1 MSKRYSQASNRA
13 GSRKPGRSDQAV
25 HNACCTASSASW
37 WSRRIRNAMPKSRS
51 IRSRARASN
60 AFASPRAARATS
72 SSSIETP
79 LRSDFD
85 RLPLMGHSKARV
97 FIRFEIWWAC
107 GRRGKVDDLLRGHAD
122 GSQLA
127 HSGRSVR
134 LRQLPAVGVPEERV
148 MRERGGRRASEAPG
162 EADLDGGR
170 SEEVA
175 AADDEVH
182 ALAQVIDDD
191 RERIR
196 PVAVAIP
203 DGHVAVS
210 RHLVRAWTD
219 KEVHPCLRAT
229 TERDAQH
236 GPVERTV
243 AAATGTTRAVPAAR
257 VIVRPLLERG
267 PRAVAAVCGVLS
279 AELVKGRSVRTLVI
293 GLPDGTFVGHEP
305 EPLKVLEQ
313 RGVISRAAALSIV

>member
-1 MSKRYSQASNRA
+1 MSSRYNQASNRA

-85 RLPLMGHSKARV
+85 RLPLMGHARGRV

-107 GRRGKVDDLLRGHAD
+107 GQRGKVDDLLRAHA
-122 GSQLA
+122 GRPQLP

-148 MRERGGRRASEAPG
+148 MRERRGRSPSEPPG
-162 EADLDGGR
+162 ETDLDGGR
-170 SEEVA
+170 GEEVA
-175 AADDEVH
+175 PADDEVH
-182 ALAQVIDDD
+182 ALAEI
-191 RERIR
+191 I
-196 PVAVAIP
+196 
-203 DGHVAVS
+203 
-210 RHLVRAWTD
+210 
-219 KEVHPCLRAT
+219 
-229 TERDAQH
+229 
-236 GPVERTV
+236 
-243 AAATGTTRAVPAAR
+243 
-257 VIVRPLLERG
+257 
-267 PRAVAAVCGVLS
+267 
-279 AELVKGRSVRTLVI
+279 
-293 GLPDGTFVGHEP
+293 
-305 EPLKVLEQ
+305 
-313 RGVISRAAALSIV
+313 